1 MATSSKPR
9 PVFIYGTLRVP
20 NLLAWVLTHDFSNIT
35 VVQAISRPGKVYGYA
50 RYSIH
55 DCDYPAA
62 VKRHNS
68 SSFVDGFLLDLET
81 NSQRQKLDDF
91 EGDQYKAA
99 SVTVILDNGET
110 VEADMYVWDDDEDA
124 LTALPWDLDWF
135 IRERSALWSE
145 E

>member
-1 MATSSKPR
+1 METSSKPR

-35 VVQAISRPGKVYGYA
+35 AVQAISRPGKVYGYA

-62 VKRHNS
+62 VKHHNP

-81 NSQRQKLDDF
+81 TSQRQKLDDF

-99 SVTVILDNGET
+99 PVTVVLDTGET

-124 LTALPWDLDWF
+124 LTSLPWDLNWF